1 MRDNSR
7 EKSIMNNGANALIE
21 RNLAFLQIDKLNRI
35 MSISRAINKAVVRLK
50 DKYKLLESICRV
62 YREAGGY
69 KSAVIY
75 SFSWFNNQ
83 LNNSI
88 LPEDM
93 MPEDPA
99 NEINGI
105 DLKLLGLNI
114 NHFKQGIAFISND
127 ITQLKDEDVRAK
139 LFDKGIRSLGIFP
152 LLEDSEPSAALI
164 LFSEEYNI
172 FDLREVEAVQETA
185 EDISYALEVL
195 KKDEELRRLSLAVV
209 HGPTSILITDVN
221 GNIEYVNPRFSEIT
235 GYASEEVIGK
245 NPSMLKSGETKPE
258 VYENLWNTI
267 KAGKIWR
274 GELLNKDKTGKLYWV
289 SASISPLFN
298 EKGEIINFISIR
310 EDITERVNMVDELLG
325 AKMQAEKSDR
335 LKAEF
340 LAQMSHEVRTP
351 INAILSFSELIKDEL
366 EKIVSD
372 DLKESFYIID
382 RAGKRI
388 IRTIDLML
396 NMSQI
401 TSGSYECHYREI
413 DIYNEILSI
422 IYYEFKLAAE
432 AKGLSFN
439 MVNKTDEAL
448 IYGDEYSV
456 SQLLINIIENSVK
469 FTEKGKIEVVISRK
483 NGKILIDV
491 SDTGIGISEEYKA
504 ALFQPFSQEE
514 QGYTRSYE
522 GVGLGL
528 ALSKKYCELNS
539 ASIDVM
545 SQKGKGSTFRITFS
559 AAA

>member
-21 RNLAFLQIDKLNRI
+21 RNLAFLQIEKLNRI
-35 MSISRAINKAVVRLK
+35 MSISRAVNKAIIRIK
-50 DKYKLLESICRV
+50 DKLKLLENIRQI
-62 YREAGGY
+62 YQEAGGY
-69 KSAVIY
+69 RSAIVY
-75 SFSWFNNQ
+75 SFNRINNQ
-83 LNNSI
+83 LDNTI
-88 LPEDM
+88 LNEEISS
-93 MPEDPA
+93 EDPA
-99 NEINGI
+99 NEIDGI
-105 DLKLLGLNI
+105 DLKLLGLNV
-114 NHFKQGIAFISND
+114 NHFRQGIAFISND
-127 ITQLKDEDVRAK
+127 INQLKDENVRAK

-172 FDLREVEAVQETA
+172 FDLREVEAVQETT

-209 HGPTSILITDVN
+209 HGPTSILITDVE

-235 GYASEEVIGK
+235 GYAPEEVIGK
-245 NPSMLKSGETKPE
+245 NPSILKSGEIGPE
-258 VYENLWNTI
+258 VYKDLWNTI

-310 EDITERVNMVDELLG
+310 EDITERVKMVDELLG

-366 EKIVSD
+366 ENIVSN

-469 FTEKGKIEVVISRK
+469 FTENGKIEVVISRK

-545 SQKGKGSTFRITFS
+545 SQKGKGSTFRITFN